1 MPSLLAPFVLPPKL
15 LLRALDDVH
24 ELAVASRQVLDLGVR
39 IVELGE
45 RIDRRAEAI
54 VELGERINDQ
64 AEALVALGGE
74 MQDLG
79 GRVLGQGDLIEQR
92 AKEVADRAAQVIA
105 ALPLLERAVALGEPL
120 EGTVERLGRMVDR
133 LPGGPLSRR
142 RGPSEP

>member
-1 MPSLLAPFVLPPKL
+1 MASLLDPLVVPPRL
-15 LLRALDDVH
+15 LLRALDDLH
-24 ELAVASRQVLDLGVR
+24 TLAQAVPRVLDLGER
-39 IVELGE
+39 ILDLGE
-45 RIDRRAEAI
+45 RIDDRAEAI
-54 VELGERINDQ
+54 LELGSRIDRQ
-64 AEALVALGGE
+64 GEALVALGGE

-92 AKEVADRAAQVIA
+92 AREVADRAAQVIA

-142 RGPSEP
+142 RPSDP